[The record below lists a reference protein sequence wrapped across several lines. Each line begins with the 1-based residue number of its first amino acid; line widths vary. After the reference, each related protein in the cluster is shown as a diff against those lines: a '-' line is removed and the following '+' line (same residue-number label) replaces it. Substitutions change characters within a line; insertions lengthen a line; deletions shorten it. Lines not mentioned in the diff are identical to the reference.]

1 MLSRDDYEKA
11 YELRRSI
18 EEHDRAAR
26 AGYPVDA
33 RKRALL
39 EQKWNK
45 LYALFRKDAK
55 YMDFELARLLE
66 LRFMWALSY
75 REIQYHEYLGKR
87 CESYPRKRLSNHFKC
102 NC

>member
-1 MLSRDDYEKA
+1 MLCREDYEKA
-11 YELRRSI
+11 YEIRKAI

-55 YMDFELARLLE
+55 HLDFEIARLLE
-66 LRFMWALSY
+66 LRFMWGLSF
-75 REIQYHEYLGKR
+75 REIQYHEYAGRR
-87 CESYPRKRLSNHFKC
+87 CESYPRKKLSNYFKC
-102 NC
+102 NY